1 MTESFDKKD
10 HLLGQIAELQ
20 RHFVDVM
27 DGRLPEAGEH
37 ELELYL
43 GILGKLTAKL
53 EESDKP
59 LRACAQELFAEV
71 AGLMMKE
78 LAR

>member
-1 MTESFDKKD
+1 MTDAPAKKD
-10 HLLGQIAELQ
+10 HLLEQIAEQ
-20 RHFVDVM
+20 QQHYVEVM
-27 DGRLPEAGEH
+27 NERLPETGER

-53 EESDKP
+53 EERDKP
-59 LRACAQELFAEV
+59 LRTCAQELFAEV

-78 LAR
+78 LGR